1 MMKKKKGKKKKKIGG
16 VRNGLAQPIR
26 QPMCPSPSW
35 RGFI

>member
-1 MMKKKKGKKKKKIGG
+1 MMKKKEGKKENKIG
-16 VRNGLAQPIR
+16 VRNGLAQSIR

>member
-1 MMKKKKGKKKKKIGG
+1 MMKKKEGKKKKKIG
-16 VRNGLAQPIR
+16 VRNELAQPIR